1 MPSNIEKKYKQKFNK
16 KHDSNKKYDI
26 NITIK
31 KRTNQKNQ
39 KTKRKRRKKNGSNKL
54 IKASTALTPEQRA
67 IVCKTSANTYETFED
82 KIEEL
87 FKKNKINIVSTSYN
101 LEKQII
107 SDLKKAVSPSN
118 VKPNQDFYSYIND
131 RWLNEIEL
139 TQEQK
144 YIIQVDNFR
153 ITQHKV
159 YKELIQII
167 EDYISNP
174 ATKNSKQAKCIKT
187 AYTSFLKYNSISQT
201 RATAKKV
208 VDVMNEMFDNGNVW
222 QMLALMNSSEIIS
235 WGAPFVWSLNP
246 DDKNPKI
253 YKCYLES
260 PQFSLIDIDVYFDDE
275 TDTKEDKK
283 YKSNYRNHY
292 FKYLN
297 KLFTIALGT
306 NHGHNIKN
314 IFDTEVEMIN
324 ALICEKIK
332 QDPSLHYNVITKEKA
347 MSQFGFDWSQFCHH
361 LGFKVVPPNFVTSNL
376 NYLLCGTKLLKEK
389 WNSPQWKTY
398 WIYLYIRQQCRWN
411 EEGWLNYF
419 EFEGN
424 FVRGQEKEVDDSIKP
439 IFPMGFLF
447 NTFLTNQ
454 YIEKYNNPQGIQYVK
469 TMAED
474 LKIVFMRIIQRN
486 NWMQEKTKQKAL
498 EKLKKFNLVV
508 GSPELLTPDPL
519 LDYAINEPW
528 ENLFKMSRW
537 RLQKAIH
544 LVGKPVI
551 DIPVIDWS
559 QTPPKFIGT
568 QAYVVNASY
577 TPSKNG
583 IYIPLG
589 YIQKPFVDLDER
601 GLEYNLSHIGNTIAH
616 EMSHSLDDMG
626 SKYDENGVLNDWWTK
641 KDKIAFKKIQ
651 EDVIK
656 QYETFAAYDGI
667 VFDAE
672 PSIGEDLADISG
684 LAICQEYLRD
694 FQLKNKDILPIQSI
708 SFEAFYIYYAVQS
721 RQKISKKAILAQLKT
736 NPHPLDKYRCNVPLS
751 RTRVFRAIYN
761 VEKGDKMWWHNTNS
775 VWSN

>member
-1 MPSNIEKKYKQKFNK
+1 MSSNSK
-16 KHDSNKKYDI
+16 SNP
-26 NITIK
+26 IK
-31 KRTNQKNQ
+31 KIHLLQKKNKMKKNSHN
-39 KTKRKRRKKNGSNKL
+39 KTRKKSVKL
-54 IKASTALTPEQRA
+54 IKAVSTLTPEQRA

-82 KIEEL
+82 KVEEI
-87 FKKNKINIVSTSYN
+87 FKKNKINILATSYN

-107 SDLKKAVSPSN
+107 ADLKKAVSPSN
-118 VKPNQDFYSYIND
+118 VKPNQDYYSYIND
-131 RWLNEIEL
+131 RWLSEME
-139 TQEQK
+139 TTEEQK
-144 YIIQVDNFR
+144 YIVQVDDFR
-153 ITQHKV
+153 LVQHKV
-159 YKELIQII
+159 YVQLIQII
-167 EDYISNP
+167 EDFISNP

-187 AYTSFLKYNSISQT
+187 AYTSFLKYNTIQQT
-201 RATAKKV
+201 RTTAKRV
-208 VDVMNEMFDNGNVW
+208 VSLIDVFLQEEGGVW

-246 DDKNPKI
+246 DDKKPKI
-253 YKCYLES
+253 YKCYLEA
-260 PQFSLIDIDVYFDDE
+260 PQFSLIDIEVYFDDE
-275 TDTKEDKK
+275 TDTPEDKK
-283 YKSNYRNHY
+283 YKAEYRRKF
-292 FKYLN
+292 FKYLHKMFN
-297 KLFTIALGT
+297 IALGN
-306 NHGHNIKN
+306 NHGYRVQDV
-314 IFDTEVEMIN
+314 FDTEVEIIN
-324 ALICEKIK
+324 AFICDQIKIK
-332 QDPSLHYNVITKEKA
+332 DEDNYNLITKREA
-347 MSQFGFDWSQFCHH
+347 LEQFGFDWSAFCHH
-361 LGFKVVPPNFVTSNL
+361 LGFKQVPNEFITSNV

-411 EEGWLNYF
+411 EEGWQNYF
-419 EFEGN
+419 EFEGD
-424 FVRGQEKEVDDSIKP
+424 FVRGQEKDVDQSIKP

-454 YIEKYNNPQGIQYVK
+454 YIEKYNNPQGINYVK

-474 LKIVFMRIIQRN
+474 LKTVFIRIIRRN
-486 NWMQEKTKQKAL
+486 GWMQKKTKEKAL
-498 EKLKKFNLVV
+498 DKLHNFKLTI
-508 GSPELLTPDPL
+508 GSPELLREDPL
-519 LDYAINEPW
+519 LDYKIDEPW

-537 RLQKAIH
+537 RLQMAIH

-559 QTPPKFIGT
+559 QSPPKFIGT

-601 GLEYNLSHIGNTIAH
+601 GLEYNLSRIGFTIAH
-616 EMSHSLDDMG
+616 EMSHSLDDFG
-626 SKYDENGVLNDWWTK
+626 SKYDENGVLHDWWTPQDK
-641 KDKIAFKKIQ
+641 KAFKKIQ

-656 QYETFAAYDGI
+656 QYEVFASYDGI
-667 VFDAE
+667 DFDAV

-694 FQLKNKDILPIQSI
+694 FQLKNQDILPIQSI
-708 SFEAFYIYYAVQS
+708 SFEAFFIYFAVQS

-751 RTRVFRAIYN
+751 RTNVFRAIYK
-761 VEKGDKMWWHNTNS
+761 VKKGDKMWWPSTNT